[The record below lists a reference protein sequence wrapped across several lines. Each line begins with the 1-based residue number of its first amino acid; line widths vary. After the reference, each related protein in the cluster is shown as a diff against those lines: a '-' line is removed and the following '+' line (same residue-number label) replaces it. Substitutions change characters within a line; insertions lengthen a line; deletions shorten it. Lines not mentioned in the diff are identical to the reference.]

1 MTENVLAFILA
12 ILWSI
17 SPASAFGAAVGAIIL
32 IKTIEDRYEDKKYT
46 FGFISGF
53 IGYFI
58 AIPFMDTSYEFL
70 IALLSSSTVLFII
83 IAFQEMINKNK
94 GLPKWVT
101 EMIIAIG
108 DFTDIIRGRR

>member
-1 MTENVLAFILA
+1 MTENILTVILA

-32 IKTIEDRYEDKKYT
+32 INTIEDRFEDKKYT
-46 FGFISGF
+46 FGLTSAI

-58 AIPFMDTSYEFL
+58 AFPFMNTSYEFL

-83 IAFQEMINKNK
+83 IAFQEMINKGK
-94 GLPKWVT
+94 GLPTWVLQV
-101 EMIIAIG
+101 IQAIG
-108 DFTDIIRGRR
+108 ESINIIRGKK